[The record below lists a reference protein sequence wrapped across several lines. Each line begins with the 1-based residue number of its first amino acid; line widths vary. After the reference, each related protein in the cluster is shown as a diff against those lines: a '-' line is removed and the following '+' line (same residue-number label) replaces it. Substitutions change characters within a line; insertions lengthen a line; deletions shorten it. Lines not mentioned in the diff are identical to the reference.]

1 MVPEAKRTHA
11 LKQGTQVPGT
21 AAKTRLWLRFRSP
34 LVGPLI
40 DFRRVAS
47 SRLLK
52 PPFAYKYY
60 RVWPKREQIENR
72 LGFFSFSVM

>member
-11 LKQGTQVPGT
+11 PKPGTKVPGI
-21 AAKTRLWLRFRSP
+21 AAEMRLWPPFRGP
-34 LVGPLI
+34 LVGPLV

-52 PPFAYKYY
+52 PPFAYKYC
-60 RVWPKREQIENR
+60 RIWPKSEQIENR
-72 LGFFSFSVM
+72 LVFYLLV